1 MPLQFS
7 YSPLKGPTSRGAIL
21 IAMRRL
27 GLVVLSLLLAVP
39 AVSLARSMPPGDG
52 SLVVKGGRGTIVL
65 QVKGAVIGRMNNGKL
80 TLTDNDPY
88 DENSPVVHGRLRARP
103 MQLSDAITVYKGQ
116 NIRYRMIE
124 GSYRLKFEGSGIRL
138 STVGRGWVTFDG
150 DDRFEYD
157 GAYSLNGAPFEPIP
171 LDPTDRIKLQPE
183 PEKSA
188 REPRRINQP

>member
-1 MPLQFS
+1 
-7 YSPLKGPTSRGAIL
+7 
-21 IAMRRL
+21 
-27 GLVVLSLLLAVP
+27 
-39 AVSLARSMPPGDG
+39 
-52 SLVVKGGRGTIVL
+52 
-65 QVKGAVIGRMNNGKL
+65 MNNGKL

-103 MQLSDAITVYKGQ
+103 MQLSDATTVYKGQ
-116 NIRYRMIE
+116 NIRYRMVE

-150 DDRFEYD
+150 DDRFENV
-157 GAYSLNGAPFEPIP
+157 GAYSLNAAPLQPIP
-171 LDPTDRIKLQPE
+171 FDPTIGSKPQLV